1 VPEFHCSFHYAEK
14 ACSAQGIQYWS
25 VHRIGGKLWLS
36 VKKSGVNSHFM
47 KVKGSPVFDV
57 IIIGA
62 GVIGAAIARELSK
75 YNLQVAILER
85 NLQVAQETSAGN
97 SGVIHGGFDPTP
109 GTLSAKL
116 NLLGRHCYENEW
128 FLELN
133 FPHKKVDSL
142 VVAFNDLEER
152 QLKTLHNQGIAN
164 GLKSD
169 EMKLLNHEQS
179 LELEPNLNS
188 QVVGSSLCTSS
199 YIVDPVWLTNK
210 LVENAIS
217 NGVKLFLGSKV
228 ENITNLADLFLIQTI
243 DRDFQTESYRAK
255 FVISAAGHYADVV
268 AAMIQ
273 DKDFTLKA
281 RRGQYRVIEK
291 TERGMINDHILF
303 MVPTIHGKGVI
314 VAPMLDGHLL
324 VGPTAEEGIAKEDT
338 RLISMEQFEEL
349 GVIAKRMVP
358 GLKMEKT
365 CSMFSGSRSICVET
379 DDFWIAPS
387 SKCQRFINV
396 AGISSPGLSAA
407 PAIAHG
413 VIALIRAQTE
423 LVAKVDFVRGPS
435 TNNTDVDHCANS
447 EY

>member
-1 VPEFHCSFHYAEK
+1 
-14 ACSAQGIQYWS
+14 
-25 VHRIGGKLWLS
+25 
-36 VKKSGVNSHFM
+36 M
-47 KVKGSPVFDV
+47 KVKGSPGFDV

-62 GVIGAAIARELSK
+62 GVIGAAIARELAK

-97 SGVIHGGFDPTP
+97 SGIIHGGFDPTP

-116 NLLGRHCYENEW
+116 NLLGRHSYENEW
-128 FLELN
+128 FIELN

-142 VVAFNDLEER
+142 VVAFNDLEKCELR
-152 QLKTLHNQGIAN
+152 TLHNQGIAN
-164 GLKSD
+164 GLKTD
-169 EMKLLNHEQS
+169 EMKFLNHEQT

-188 QVVGSSLCTSS
+188 QVVGSLLCTSS

-217 NGVKLFLGSKV
+217 NGVKLFLGAKV
-228 ENITNLADLFLIQTI
+228 ENITERAGRFLIQTI
-243 DRDFQTESYRAK
+243 DHDLQTESYRAE
-255 FVISAAGHYADVV
+255 FIINAAGHYADVV
-268 AAMIQ
+268 AALIQ

-281 RRGQYRVIEK
+281 RRGQYRLIEK
-291 TERGMINDHILF
+291 TERGIINDHILF

-314 VAPMLDGHLL
+314 VAPRLDGHLL

-338 RLISMEQFEEL
+338 RLISMEQSEEL

-358 GLKMEKT
+358 SLRMEKT
-365 CSMFSGSRSICVET
+365 CGMFSGSRSICVET

-387 SKCQRFINV
+387 SKCHRFINV

-413 VIALIRAQTE
+413 VIALMRAQIE
-423 LVAKVDFVRGPS
+423 LVAKVDFGKGPS
-435 TNNTDVDHCANS
+435 TNNADVDDSSNS
-447 EY
+447 EH